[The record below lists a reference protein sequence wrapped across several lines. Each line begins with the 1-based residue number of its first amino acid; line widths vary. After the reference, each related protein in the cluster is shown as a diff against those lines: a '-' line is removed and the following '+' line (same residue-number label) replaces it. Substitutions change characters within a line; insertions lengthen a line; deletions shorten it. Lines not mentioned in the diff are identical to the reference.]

1 LPKGQQ
7 ALFFAMN
14 IIEPDLFSRL
24 RALPRPAWILF
35 LGTFLNK
42 FGTFVLPF
50 LTLYLTHRGFTLND
64 AGLAIS
70 AYGVGSLLA
79 SALGG
84 HLADA
89 IGRRKTIALSM
100 FSVAA
105 AMMLLSQSKSL
116 PAIIT
121 STFLAAMTGELY
133 RPASSALLADLVP
146 PELRVTAFA
155 AYRMA
160 FNAGFAFGP
169 ATAGFLAARGYL
181 WLFAGDAATSVLFGV
196 IALVAL
202 PRGLPVRRNEGDWR
216 DDFKA
221 LAVDGKFIRVLGAA
235 FCIALVFQQIGSTF
249 SLHVTSPGFP
259 ATTYGLILSL
269 NGVLVVCCELP
280 LTTVTRRFP
289 SRVVMAAG
297 YLLIGAGFSLNALVH
312 SMPGL
317 VACVV
322 IFTFGEMT
330 AMPVSTAY
338 VAELSPAHLRG
349 RYMGAYALTWSA
361 ALICAPQLGL
371 RIFGV
376 APAALWL
383 TCGALGLL
391 AAAIIMPFYR
401 FSRDQMSQS
410 PAVSRDRSFNEK
422 VPRMVGDVEPK

>member
-1 LPKGQQ
+1 VN
-7 ALFFAMN
+7 MR
-14 IIEPDLFSRL
+14 EPTLLSRL

-50 LTLYLTHRGFTLND
+50 LTLYLTQRGFTLND

-70 AYGVGSLLA
+70 AYGVGSLMA

-89 IGRRKTIALSM
+89 LGRRKTIALSM

-105 AMMLLSQSKSL
+105 AMMLLSQSRSL
-116 PAIIT
+116 PAIIVA
-121 STFLAAMTGELY
+121 TFLAALTGELY

-169 ATAGFLAARGYL
+169 ATAGFLAARGYF

-196 IALVAL
+196 IALAAL
-202 PRGLPVRRNEGDWR
+202 PRGLPNRREEAGWTSGV
-216 DDFKA
+216 KS
-221 LAVDGKFIRVLGAA
+221 LATDGKFIRVLCAA
-235 FCIALVFQQIGSTF
+235 FCIALVFQQVGSTF
-249 SLHVTSPGFP
+249 SLHVTSLGFS

-289 SRVVMAAG
+289 ARVVMAAG
-297 YLLIGAGFSLNALVH
+297 YLLIGAGFSLNAIAH
-312 SMPGL
+312 SVFRL
-317 VACVV
+317 VAGVV
-322 IFTFGEMT
+322 IFTFGEMA

-338 VAELSPAHLRG
+338 VAELAPAHLRG

-361 ALICAPQLGL
+361 ALVCAPQLGL

-376 APAALWL
+376 APSVLWL
-383 TCGALGLL
+383 TCGALGVL
-391 AAAIIMPFYR
+391 AAAIIMPC
-401 FSRDQMSQS
+401 SRIGGDDS
-410 PAVSRDRSFNEK
+410 NETRARCEG
-422 VPRMVGDVEPK
+422 PRRLEKLMRTSSEVESK